1 MKIVCISAS
10 QVPSDTASSI
20 QVMKVCQSFSQLG
33 YEVTLLVPGQKADT
47 VDLLSHYGLQ
57 QRFDVEWL
65 RVRNR
70 RLFPW
75 KAAWHAKNLAPD
87 LVYAWPIQVA
97 VLSSMA
103 GIPSMLEMHDFPAG
117 RFGPLWFRLFL
128 TLPGKKRLLPITHA
142 LQHALKKKYGL
153 MRNEQVVISPDG
165 VDLERYVDLPDPKSA
180 RSQLSLPD
188 APLVLCTGHLYAG
201 RGADLFL
208 ALAAKFPGASFL
220 WVGGRPADVNYWK
233 TQASQ
238 QALANVTFTGFV
250 TNDRIPLYQAA
261 ADLLLMP
268 YERTISGSSGGN
280 TVDVCSPMKMFEYL
294 AAGRA
299 IVTSELP
306 VLREV
311 LDENTAVFCATEELR
326 AWESALGGL
335 LADEKRREALGQHC
349 RKVAQQY
356 AWKERS
362 KRALAGFGNQ
372 E

>member
-1 MKIVCISAS
+1 MKIVCVSAS

-20 QVMKVCQSFSQLG
+20 QVMKVCQSLCQLG
-33 YEVTLLVPGQKADT
+33 HNVTLLVPGQEAET
-47 VDLLSHYGLQ
+47 VDLLAHYGLHE
-57 QRFDVEWL
+57 RFEVEWL
-65 RVRNR
+65 PGRNR

-75 KAAWHAKNLAPD
+75 KAAWHAKQLAPD

-97 VLSSMA
+97 VLSLVS
-103 GIPSMLEMHDFPAG
+103 GIPSLLEMHDFPEG

-142 LQHALKKKYGL
+142 LQQALEKKYGI
-153 MRNEQVVISPDG
+153 MTNKQVVISPDG
-165 VDLERYVDLPDPKSA
+165 VDLERYVSLPDPRSA
-180 RSQLSLPD
+180 RRQLSLPD

-208 ALAAKFPGASFL
+208 ALAAKFPRASFL
-220 WVGGRPADVNYWK
+220 WVGGRPADVDYWK
-233 TQASQ
+233 TEASQ

-280 TVDVCSPMKMFEYL
+280 TVDICSPMKMFEYL

-299 IVTSELP
+299 IVTSDLP

-311 LDENTAVFCATEELR
+311 LDESTAVFCAPEELR
-326 AWESALGGL
+326 AWESALGVL
-335 LADEKRREALGQHC
+335 LADEKLRETLGQ
-349 RKVAQQY
+349 RARVIAQRY

-362 KRALAGFGNQ
+362 NRALAGF
-372 E
+372 

>member
-1 MKIVCISAS
+1 
-10 QVPSDTASSI
+10 
-20 QVMKVCQSFSQLG
+20 
-33 YEVTLLVPGQKADT
+33 
-47 VDLLSHYGLQ
+47 
-57 QRFDVEWL
+57 
-65 RVRNR
+65 
-70 RLFPW
+70 
-75 KAAWHAKNLAPD
+75 
-87 LVYAWPIQVA
+87 
-97 VLSSMA
+97 
-103 GIPSMLEMHDFPAG
+103 
-117 RFGPLWFRLFL
+117 
-128 TLPGKKRLLPITHA
+128 
-142 LQHALKKKYGL
+142 
-153 MRNEQVVISPDG
+153 
-165 VDLERYVDLPDPKSA
+165 
-180 RSQLSLPD
+180 
-188 APLVLCTGHLYAG
+188 LVLCTGHLYAG

-208 ALAAKFPGASFL
+208 ALAAKFPGVSFL

-250 TNDRIPLYQAA
+250 TNDRIPLYQAS

-294 AAGRA
+294 AAGRT
-299 IVTSELP
+299 IVTSDLP

-311 LDENTAVFCATEELR
+311 LDENTAVFCATEELG
-326 AWESALGGL
+326 AWECALGGL
-335 LADEKRREALGQHC
+335 LVDEKRREALGQHA